1 LKENWEINWEDYY
14 KILGVNH
21 ASDDTGIKKAYLYK
35 AWLLSIDHMIGAPDY
50 AKLRAQEELKKVNYA
65 NDVLKDPE
73 KRKNYDREYLRRMG
87 KSEYNSVHSQP
98 MIKPKPVVNPAI
110 IRFMDVAPG
119 ETNTGSFTVENSGG
133 PYSRIF
139 LSNPNSWINI
149 VSQKPLYATGKLPLL
164 VEIEVKVGDWGK
176 TYVDNIIVRLD
187 DIETHIRVELQT
199 RPKIEKINQQE
210 QSWEN
215 KTQSPGFDS
224 EEPVETYPRK
234 GDKQTV
240 KKPKI
245 EVYPKVINLENSLP
259 YVKRTA
265 SFFIRN
271 VGGPYKKILIG
282 QTPEWVKIINTKNLF
297 DGNKL
302 PLRIQLEAVGIQW
315 NKEYSTEIRIRLD
328 ASETLVKIRL
338 RTEKKPK

>member
-1 LKENWEINWEDYY
+1 
-14 KILGVNH
+14 
-21 ASDDTGIKKAYLYK
+21 
-35 AWLLSIDHMIGAPDY
+35 
-50 AKLRAQEELKKVNYA
+50 
-65 NDVLKDPE
+65 
-73 KRKNYDREYLRRMG
+73 
-87 KSEYNSVHSQP
+87 
-98 MIKPKPVVNPAI
+98 
-110 IRFMDVAPG
+110 
-119 ETNTGSFTVENSGG
+119 
-133 PYSRIF
+133 
-139 LSNPNSWINI
+139 
-149 VSQKPLYATGKLPLL
+149 LL

-282 QTPEWVKIINTKNLF
+282 QTPEWVKLLTLKTYLM
-297 DGNKL
+297 
-302 PLRIQLEAVGIQW
+302 
-315 NKEYSTEIRIRLD
+315 EISYLYEF
-328 ASETLVKIRL
+328 S
-338 RTEKKPK
+338 